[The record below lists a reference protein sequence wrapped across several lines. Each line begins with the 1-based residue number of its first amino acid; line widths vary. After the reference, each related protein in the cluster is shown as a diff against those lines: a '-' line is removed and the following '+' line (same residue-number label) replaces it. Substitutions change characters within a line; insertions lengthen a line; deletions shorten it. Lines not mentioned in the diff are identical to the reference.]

1 MKSKVDALII
11 TFRTNI
17 LENGTRYILLINDLM
32 VGL

>member
-11 TFRTNI
+11 TFRTKI